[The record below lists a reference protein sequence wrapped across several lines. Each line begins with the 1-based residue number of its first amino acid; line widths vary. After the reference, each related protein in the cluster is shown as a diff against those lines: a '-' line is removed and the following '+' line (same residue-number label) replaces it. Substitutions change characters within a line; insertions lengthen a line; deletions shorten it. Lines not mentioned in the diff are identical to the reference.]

1 MSVYLIRHGQT
12 DWNKEGIVQGRCDI
26 PLNERGREQARA
38 AKELTKDIPF
48 DICFCSPLDRAKET
62 ASIVLEGRDVQIV
75 CDDRL
80 LEMAYGIYEGTD
92 WRKGEYQNRRRQF
105 AIRNK
110 NGESYLDV
118 CYRAFSFLEEIKP
131 LGIKGNVLLVC
142 HGGVARVIHSY
153 FEDDADNDKFVDNIC
168 PNGGVRKYEYVER
181 HVERIIADYKTRF
194 KPPFSKK

>member
-26 PLNERGREQARA
+26 PLNEKGREQARE
-38 AKELTKDIPF
+38 AKELTKDIKF

-62 ASIVLEGRDVQIV
+62 AAIVLEGKDVEIV
-75 CDDRL
+75 YDDRL
-80 LEMAYGIYEGTD
+80 LEMAYGIYEATD

-131 LGIKGNVLLVC
+131 LGIKGNVLLV
-142 HGGVARVIHSY
+142 
-153 FEDDADNDKFVDNIC
+153 
-168 PNGGVRKYEYVER
+168 
-181 HVERIIADYKTRF
+181 
-194 KPPFSKK
+194 